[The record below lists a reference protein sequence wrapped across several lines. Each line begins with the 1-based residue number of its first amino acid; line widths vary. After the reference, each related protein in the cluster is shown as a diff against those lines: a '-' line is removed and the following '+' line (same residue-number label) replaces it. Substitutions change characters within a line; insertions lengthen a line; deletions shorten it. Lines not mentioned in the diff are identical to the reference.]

1 MGGHPKFQ
9 FIVSDGLIKV
19 AHCQIVFWDVSQLI
33 KLINM
38 VHNKYQSSCESL
50 GQNGNEQR

>member
-38 VHNKYQSSCESL
+38 VHNKNPSSCKSL
-50 GQNGNEQR
+50 GQW